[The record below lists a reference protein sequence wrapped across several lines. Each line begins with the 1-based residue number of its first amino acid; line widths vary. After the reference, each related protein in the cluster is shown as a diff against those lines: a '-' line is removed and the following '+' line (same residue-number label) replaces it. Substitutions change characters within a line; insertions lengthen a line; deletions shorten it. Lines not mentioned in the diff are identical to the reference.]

1 MAAGPIVFYMGMVK
15 MFNFFLP
22 EFRQNPYP
30 FYKRLRESDPVHW
43 GISFEPGIDGMW
55 HIARYSDILQILR
68 DQRFTH
74 QAPPDNSAGATSP
87 DFIDPL
93 QLYFSL
99 SRQSLLFADP
109 PAHTRLRA
117 LVSRAFTPRMIEG
130 LRPRVEATASALLQ
144 AAQERGRLDVVN
156 EYALPLTI
164 TIIAEML
171 GVPPEGWAQLTSWAG
186 VLIRAVD
193 CKQSP
198 DIYASAAQVAM
209 EIYAYFTELLA
220 RRRQALGPDLLSQLL
235 VAHDQEDRLSE
246 AELIVTAT
254 TLLIAGH
261 ETTVNL
267 IGNGTYALLR
277 HPEQLTLL
285 RQRPDLMPSAIEEF
299 LRFEASSQ
307 MASRYATE
315 DMQVGGTTI
324 QRGQIV
330 NLLLGSGNRDPEAFS
345 NPDHLN
351 ITRKENRHLAFGM
364 GIHYCLGAPL
374 ARLEAQTAIGLL
386 LQNFPGLRL
395 LDARPQWR
403 DTIGFRGLQRLDV
416 TWDG

>member
-1 MAAGPIVFYMGMVK
+1 MLPVSSSD

-30 FYKRLRESDPVHW
+30 FYQRLRESDPVHW

-74 QAPPDNSAGATSP
+74 QAQAGNSASATSP

-144 AAQERGRLDVVN
+144 AGQKRGRLDVVN

-171 GVPPEGWAQLTSWAG
+171 GVPPEGRAQLTSWAG
-186 VLIRAVD
+186 ILIRAVD

-267 IGNGTYALLR
+267 ISNGTYALLR

-330 NLLLGSGNRDPEAFS
+330 NLLLGSGNRDPQAFS
-345 NPDHLN
+345 DPDHLN
-351 ITRKENRHLAFGM
+351 ITRRENRHLAFGM

-386 LQNFPGLRL
+386 LHHFPGLRL

>member
-1 MAAGPIVFYMGMVK
+1 MEMVK

-22 EFRQNPYP
+22 EFRQNPYS
-30 FYKRLRESDPVHW
+30 FYQRLRESDPVHW
-43 GISFEPGIDGMW
+43 GISFEPGIAGMW
-55 HIARYSDILQILR
+55 HIARYSDILLILR

-74 QAPPDNSAGATSP
+74 QAPAGNSAGDTSP

-109 PAHTRLRA
+109 PAHTRLRS

-144 AAQERGRLDVVN
+144 AGQKRGNLDVVN

-164 TIIAEML
+164 TNIAEML
-171 GVPPEGWAQLTSWAG
+171 GVPPEGRAQLTSWAG

-220 RRRQALGPDLLSQLL
+220 HRRQALGPDLLSQLL

-345 NPDHLN
+345 DPDHLN
-351 ITRKENRHLAFGM
+351 ITRRENRHLAFGM

-386 LQNFPGLRL
+386 LQNFSGLRL
-395 LDARPQWR
+395 LDARPLWR

-416 TWDG
+416 TWDR

>member
-1 MAAGPIVFYMGMVK
+1 MLPTPSSEI
-15 MFNFFLP
+15 FNYFLP

-30 FYKRLRESDPVHW
+30 FYQRLRETDPVHW
-43 GISFEPGIDGMW
+43 GISFEPGVDGMW
-55 HIARYSDILQILR
+55 HIARYNDILQILK

-74 QAPPDNSAGATSP
+74 QAPPDNSVDATLP
-87 DFIDPL
+87 DYIDPL
-93 QLYFSL
+93 QLYFTL

-117 LVSRAFTPRMIEG
+117 LVSRAFTPRMIES

-144 AAQERGRLDVVN
+144 TARERGRLDVVN

-171 GVPPEGWAQLTSWAG
+171 GVPPEGRAQLTSWAN

-193 CKQSP
+193 CKQTP
-198 DIYASAAQVAM
+198 DIYVSAAQVAM
-209 EIYAYFTELLA
+209 EVYAYFTGLLA
-220 RRRQALGPDLLSQLL
+220 HRRQALGPDLLSQLL
-235 VAHDQEDRLSE
+235 IAHDQEDRLSE
-246 AELIVTAT
+246 AELIVTT
-254 TLLIAGH
+254 ITLLIAGH
-261 ETTVNL
+261 DTTVNL
-267 IGNGTYALLR
+267 IGNGIYALFLQ
-277 HPEQLTLL
+277 PDQLTLL
-285 RQRPDLMPSAIEEF
+285 RQRPDLMPLAIEEL

-324 QRGQIV
+324 RRGQIV

-345 NPDHLN
+345 DPDRLN
-351 ITRKENRHLAFGM
+351 ITRRENRHLAFGM

-374 ARLEAQTAIGLL
+374 ARLESQITIGLL
-386 LQNFPGLRL
+386 LQQFPNLRL
-395 LDARPQWR
+395 LDAQPQWR
-403 DTIGFRGLQRLDV
+403 DTIGFRGLQRLDI
-416 TWDG
+416 TWDGQNM

>member
-1 MAAGPIVFYMGMVK
+1 
-15 MFNFFLP
+15 
-22 EFRQNPYP
+22 
-30 FYKRLRESDPVHW
+30 
-43 GISFEPGIDGMW
+43 
-55 HIARYSDILQILR
+55 
-68 DQRFTH
+68 
-74 QAPPDNSAGATSP
+74 
-87 DFIDPL
+87 
-93 QLYFSL
+93 
-99 SRQSLLFADP
+99 
-109 PAHTRLRA
+109 
-117 LVSRAFTPRMIEG
+117 
-130 LRPRVEATASALLQ
+130 
-144 AAQERGRLDVVN
+144 
-156 EYALPLTI
+156 
-164 TIIAEML
+164 
-171 GVPPEGWAQLTSWAG
+171 
-186 VLIRAVD
+186 
-193 CKQSP
+193 
-198 DIYASAAQVAM
+198 M

-235 VAHDQEDRLSE
+235 VAYDQEDRLSE

-285 RQRPDLMPSAIEEF
+285 RQRPDLMPSALEEF

-345 NPDHLN
+345 DPDHLN
-351 ITRKENRHLAFGM
+351 ITRRENRHLAFGM

-374 ARLEAQTAIGLL
+374 ARLEGQISFGLL
-386 LQNFPGLRL
+386 LEHCPGLRL

>member
-1 MAAGPIVFYMGMVK
+1 MPPVPSSE

-22 EFRQNPYP
+22 EFCQNPYA

-43 GISFEPGIDGMW
+43 GISFEPGIEGMW

-74 QAPPDNSAGATSP
+74 QASHDNTGDARATE
-87 DFIDPL
+87 FIDPL

-117 LVSRAFTPRMIEG
+117 LVSRAFTPRMIES
-130 LRPRVEATASALLQ
+130 LRPRVEEMAAALLQ
-144 AAQERGRLDVVN
+144 DAQKRGRLDVIN

-164 TIIAEML
+164 SIIAEML
-171 GVPPEGWAQLTSWAG
+171 GVPEEGQAQLSSWAA

-198 DIYASAAQVAM
+198 DIYASAAEVAIQ
-209 EIYAYFTELLA
+209 IYQYFTELLA
-220 RRRQALGPDLLSQLL
+220 RRRQALGADLLSQLL
-235 VAHDQEDRLSE
+235 VAHDQGDQLSE
-246 AELIVTAT
+246 PELIVTAT

-267 IGNGTYALLR
+267 IGNGTRALLLY
-277 HPEQLTLL
+277 PDQLSLL
-285 RQRPDLMPSAIEEF
+285 HQRPDLMPLAIEEL
-299 LRFEASSQ
+299 LRFESSSQ

-315 DMQVGGTTI
+315 DMQVGDKTI

-345 NPDHLN
+345 EPDTLN
-351 ITRKENRHLAFGM
+351 IARKENRHLAFGM

-374 ARLEAQTAIGLL
+374 ARLEGQIALGLL
-386 LQNFPGLRL
+386 LQNFPRLSL
-395 LDARPQWR
+395 LDATPEWR
-403 DTIGFRGLQRLDV
+403 DTIGFRGLQRLNV
-416 TWDG
+416 IWDS

>member
-1 MAAGPIVFYMGMVK
+1 MGMVK

-22 EFRQNPYP
+22 EFRQDPYP
-30 FYKRLRESDPVHW
+30 FYQRLRESDPIHW
-43 GISFEPGIDGMW
+43 GISFEPGIGGMW

-74 QAPPDNSAGATSP
+74 QAPPDNSAGDTSP

-144 AAQERGRLDVVN
+144 AGQKRGNLDVVN

-171 GVPPEGWAQLTSWAG
+171 GVPPEGRAQLTSWAG

-198 DIYASAAQVAM
+198 DIYASAAQVAHVVQVDHLFPPTRRNSRTDEESDFDM
-209 EIYAYFTELLA
+209 FIVQQLYITELELSRD
-220 RRRQALGPDLLSQLL
+220 RRFLSCSGRGFVSWNQNPLKNDVSTCSRLLRRSKYSKAYL
-235 VAHDQEDRLSE
+235 VPVLSSD
-246 AELIVTAT
+246 V
-254 TLLIAGH
+254 GD
-261 ETTVNL
+261 VC
-267 IGNGTYALLR
+267 ALLLNWDPQLHQTPRYVKQFGSRCR
-277 HPEQLTLL
+277 HC
-285 RQRPDLMPSAIEEF
+285 S
-299 LRFEASSQ
+299 
-307 MASRYATE
+307 
-315 DMQVGGTTI
+315 
-324 QRGQIV
+324 
-330 NLLLGSGNRDPEAFS
+330 
-345 NPDHLN
+345 H
-351 ITRKENRHLAFGM
+351 
-364 GIHYCLGAPL
+364 
-374 ARLEAQTAIGLL
+374 
-386 LQNFPGLRL
+386 
-395 LDARPQWR
+395 
-403 DTIGFRGLQRLDV
+403 
-416 TWDG
+416 

>member
-1 MAAGPIVFYMGMVK
+1 MVK

-22 EFRQNPYP
+22 EFRQNPYS
-30 FYKRLRESDPVHW
+30 FCQRLRESDPVHW
-43 GISFEPGIDGMW
+43 GISFEPGIAGMW

-74 QAPPDNSAGATSP
+74 QAQAGNSAGDASS

-144 AAQERGRLDVVN
+144 AGQKGGNLDVVN

-171 GVPPEGWAQLTSWAG
+171 GVPPEGRPQLTSWAG

-220 RRRQALGPDLLSQLL
+220 HRRQALGPDLLSQLL

-315 DMQVGGTTI
+315 DIQVGGTTI

-345 NPDHLN
+345 DPDHLN
-351 ITRKENRHLAFGM
+351 ITRRENRHLAFGM
-364 GIHYCLGAPL
+364 GVHYCLGAPL

-395 LDARPQWR
+395 LDARPLWR

-416 TWDG
+416 TWDR

>member
-1 MAAGPIVFYMGMVK
+1 MQPDPSPEIFD
-15 MFNFFLP
+15 FFLP
-22 EFRQNPYP
+22 EFRQNPYA
-30 FYKRLRESDPVHW
+30 FYKRLREIDPIHW
-43 GISFEPGIDGMW
+43 GISFEPGIAGMW

-74 QAPPDNSAGATSP
+74 QAPPGDTAGTMSV
-87 DFIDPL
+87 DVDDPR

-99 SRQSLLFADP
+99 SRLSLLFADP
-109 PAHTRLRA
+109 PAHTRLRT
-117 LVSRAFTPRMIEG
+117 LVSRAFTPRMIES

-144 AAQERGRLDVVN
+144 AGQQRGHLDLIN

-164 TIIAEML
+164 AIIAEML
-171 GVPPEGWAQLTSWAG
+171 GVPPEGQVQLTTWAS

-198 DIYASAAQVAM
+198 DIYAAAAQVSM
-209 EIYAYFTELLA
+209 EIFQYFTELLA
-220 RRRQALGPDLLSQLL
+220 HRRQVLGPDLLSQMLI
-235 VAHDQEDRLSE
+235 AHDQNDRLSE
-246 AELIVTAT
+246 TELIVTAT

-267 IGNGTYALLR
+267 IGNGTRALLLY
-277 HPEQLTLL
+277 PDQIALL
-285 RQRPDLMPSAIEEF
+285 RQRPDLMPSTIEEL
-299 LRFEASSQ
+299 LRFESSSQ
-307 MASRYATE
+307 MASRCATE
-315 DMQVGGTTI
+315 DIKVGGTTI

-345 NPDHLN
+345 NPDRLD

-374 ARLEAQTAIGLL
+374 ARLEGQIAIGLL
-386 LQNFPGLRL
+386 LQQCPGLRL
-395 LDARPQWR
+395 LDSTPQWR
-403 DTIGFRGLQRLDV
+403 DTIGFRGLQHLDV
-416 TWDG
+416 IWDG

>member
-1 MAAGPIVFYMGMVK
+1 MTPPRISSILSNSISPFHA
-15 MFNFFLP
+15 NRFF
-22 EFRQNPYP
+22 
-30 FYKRLRESDPVHW
+30 
-43 GISFEPGIDGMW
+43 
-55 HIARYSDILQILR
+55 
-68 DQRFTH
+68 
-74 QAPPDNSAGATSP
+74 
-87 DFIDPL
+87 
-93 QLYFSL
+93 
-99 SRQSLLFADP
+99 
-109 PAHTRLRA
+109 
-117 LVSRAFTPRMIEG
+117 
-130 LRPRVEATASALLQ
+130 LLQ
-144 AAQERGRLDVVN
+144 AGQKGGNLDVVN

-171 GVPPEGWAQLTSWAG
+171 GVPPEGRPQLTSWAG

-220 RRRQALGPDLLSQLL
+220 HRRQALGPDLLSQLL

-345 NPDHLN
+345 DPDHLN
-351 ITRKENRHLAFGM
+351 ITRRENRHLAFGM

-395 LDARPQWR
+395 LDAQPLWR

-416 TWDG
+416 TWDR

>member
-1 MAAGPIVFYMGMVK
+1 MAAGRIVFSMGMVK

-30 FYKRLRESDPVHW
+30 FYQRLRESDPVHW
-43 GISFEPGIDGMW
+43 GISFEPGIAGMW

-74 QAPPDNSAGATSP
+74 QAQAGNSAGDTSP

-93 QLYFSL
+93 QLYFTL

-144 AAQERGRLDVVN
+144 AGQKRGNLDVVN

-171 GVPPEGWAQLTSWAG
+171 GVPPEGRAQLTSWAS

-235 VAHDQEDRLSE
+235 VAHDQEDQLSE

-277 HPEQLTLL
+277 YPKQLTLL
-285 RQRPDLMPSAIEEF
+285 RQRQDLMPPAIEEF

-315 DMQVGGTTI
+315 NIQVGGTTI

-345 NPDHLN
+345 EPDHLN
-351 ITRKENRHLAFGM
+351 ITRRENRHLAFGM

-374 ARLEAQTAIGLL
+374 ARLEGQTAIGLL
-386 LQNFPGLRL
+386 LQHFPGLRL

-403 DTIGFRGLQRLDV
+403 DTIGFRGLLRLDV
-416 TWDG
+416 TWDE

>member
-1 MAAGPIVFYMGMVK
+1 MQHVPLPEIFD
-15 MFNFFLP
+15 FFLP
-22 EFRQNPYP
+22 EFRQNPYS
-30 FYKRLRESDPVHW
+30 FYQRLRELDPIHW
-43 GISFEPGIDGMW
+43 GISYEPGIAGMW
-55 HIARYSDILQILR
+55 HVARYTDILQILR

-74 QAPPDNSAGATSP
+74 QAPPDNSVSSVGNAQA
-87 DFIDPL
+87 DFVDPL
-93 QLYFSL
+93 QLYSTL

-109 PAHTRLRA
+109 PSHTRLRA

-130 LRPRVEATASALLQ
+130 LRPRVEETASALLE
-144 AAQERGRLDVVN
+144 AAQKRGRLDVVN

-171 GVPPEGWAQLTSWAG
+171 GVPPDGQDQLTSWAS

-198 DIYASAAQVAM
+198 EIYVSATQVAI
-209 EIYAYFTELLA
+209 EIFGYFTELLA
-220 RRRQALGPDLLSQLL
+220 RRRQALGTDLLSNLL
-235 VAHDQEDRLSE
+235 VAHDQEDSLSE
-246 AELIVTAT
+246 SELIVTAT

-267 IGNGTYALLR
+267 IGNGMYSLLLQ
-277 HPEQLTLL
+277 PDQLTLL
-285 RQRPDLMPSAIEEF
+285 RQRPDLMPLAIEEL
-299 LRFEASSQ
+299 LRFESSSQ
-307 MASRYATE
+307 MASRYTTE
-315 DMQVGGTTI
+315 DIEIGGTTI

-345 NPDHLN
+345 DPDRLN

-374 ARLEAQTAIGLL
+374 ARLEGQVAIELL
-386 LQNFPGLRL
+386 LKHFPNLRL
-395 LDARPQWR
+395 LDSAQQWR

-416 TWDG
+416 AWGG